1 MTNSVFDLWL
11 SKRRC
16 VQERVAAMKARQ
28 EAEKA
33 RQEGKRA
40 VEGEVAAAV
49 ASWRFGKDLLQQ
61 LTTLDRSGRPRR
73 RWIERRLTPM
83 LR

>member
-1 MTNSVFDLWL
+1 MTNSVFHLRL
-11 SKRRC
+11 SKRCC

-40 VEGEVAAAV
+40 VEGEVAAV
-49 ASWRFGKDLLQQ
+49 
-61 LTTLDRSGRPRR
+61 LDNLCP
-73 RWIERRLTPM
+73 
-83 LR
+83 

>member
-1 MTNSVFDLWL
+1 M
-11 SKRRC
+11 
-16 VQERVAAMKARQ
+16 QERVAAMKARQ

-49 ASWRFGKDLLQQ
+49 ASKQNVIPSK
-61 LTTLDRSGRPRR
+61 T
-73 RWIERRLTPM
+73 
-83 LR
+83 

>member
-1 MTNSVFDLWL
+1 
-11 SKRRC
+11 
-16 VQERVAAMKARQ
+16 MKARQ

-49 ASWRFGKDLLQQ
+49 GSWRFGKDLLQQ
-61 LTTLDRSGRPRR
+61 LTTNP
-73 RWIERRLTPM
+73 ERRATPEQ
-83 LR
+83 RTVGRSVEKRENRRVA